1 MKISINDKSL
11 YSDNV
16 PVRQYN
22 NLVDTITL
30 TIPRIYN
37 GIDMSEATARIVAEG
52 KPSLV
57 EGVSDEIT
65 KAYTDTTITVMWDV
79 ARAYTET
86 AGAVPCQ
93 MSLLD
98 AEERALYT
106 AIFTL
111 RVLDSLTFSEW
122 DGEDHTMWDDYLA
135 QFNALVSH
143 ADEVDAKITEF
154 NADYEDKLQA
164 VKDTANRAIDDLET
178 AQTTAVQAVKDTG
191 ATEVQAVKDERA
203 AAIAEIDAKID
214 AVGWEVLPNGNLR
227 VTIERS
233 GE

>member
-11 YSDNV
+11 YSDTV
-16 PVRQYN
+16 PIRQYN

-37 GIDMSEATARIVAEG
+37 GIDMAEATARIVAEG
-52 KPSLV
+52 KPSLI

-65 KAYTDTTITVMWDV
+65 KAYTDTTITVAWDV
-79 ARAYTET
+79 SRAYTET
-86 AGAVPCQ
+86 AGACPCQ
-93 MSLLD
+93 LSLLD

-135 QFNALVSH
+135 QFNGLVDQ
-143 ADEVDAKITEF
+143 AEAAEEKIDTFDATYAE
-154 NADYEDKLQA
+154 KLQA
-164 VKDTANRAIDDLET
+164 IEDAGESAVQDVTS
-178 AQTTAVQAVKDTG
+178 AQTG
-191 ATEVQAVKDERA
+191 RR
-203 AAIAEIDAKID
+203 
-214 AVGWEVLPNGNLR
+214 GG
-227 VTIERS
+227 
-233 GE
+233 G